1 MGLDFLIVKDKV
13 TKKGI
18 EIYPTFS
25 VMSCKD
31 LMVRGGNFYAIWDE
45 ENQNWT
51 TNEFRAIEIIDSEVR
66 KEYQRRMEKI
76 EKPTN
81 LAGPGEKYFNYFPSY
96 LKDSENRYINKWH
109 TFVKQDMVD
118 NWHQLDDSIVFADD
132 KLKRELYSSKQL
144 SYSLSNMETPAYNE
158 LAGTLY
164 SPEELQKIEWTI
176 GAIFTGASK
185 DIQKFLVITGDAG
198 KGKSTMLHI
207 IEMLFEDYCVPF
219 EAKSITSNDNQFSLS
234 AFKSNPLVALEH
246 DGNLSKIVDNSRLN
260 SLVSHETM
268 LINEKY
274 REPYPQR
281 FDTFLI
287 MASNSP
293 VQITDAKSGLTRR
306 ILDVEPSGQLVSQR
320 RYLQL
325 MKQIK
330 FELGGIASHC
340 MQVFKEHEHEYD
352 KYRPIRQISKTYAFY
367 DYISYMSN
375 DFMAMEYVSL
385 DYAWQKYKK
394 YVELSDFK
402 YSLNRLIFKNEL
414 MEFFKE
420 FYERKMIDGMY
431 CRNVYS
437 GFIDDRLTSK
447 KEIEESD
454 DIPDWLK
461 LGVYEYGKLDRYLA
475 EQPAQYA
482 TSAETP
488 MYKWE
493 NVTTKL
499 EDLKPTELHYVKV
512 PQNFIVID
520 FDLTD
525 GGEKSLVKNL
535 EAASTWPQTYAELSK
550 SGKGLHLHYIYDG
563 DVEKLSSIY
572 AQNIEIKVFKGN
584 ASLRRRLSECNNCSI
599 ATISGG
605 LPLKEVKV
613 VDKGVIKN
621 EQGLRKL
628 ILRNL
633 NKEIHPYTK
642 PSVDFIN
649 TILDEAYNSGIIYDV
664 NDMYPAI
671 MTFAMNSTN
680 NKESCMKVVR
690 NMKFNSEVT
699 DRVLDFETDTPI
711 LYFDVEVFPNLF
723 VVCYKKEGENSPV
736 VKMINPSA
744 DEVAALFDYKLVGFN
759 NRRYDNHILYAWAFS
774 GYNNEMLFKLS
785 QGLIGKNSLNYS
797 FMEAYNASYADVY
810 DYSSNKQ
817 SLKKWEIDLDIYH
830 LENNYPWDEP
840 VDPSHW
846 DEIATYCAN
855 DVVATEKVAEACKQD
870 FMARE
875 ILAKLSGLTVNHTT
889 RQHTTKIIFGDDKH
903 PELVY
908 TDLSQEFPG
917 YEFVDG
923 KSSYMGEDPSEGGY
937 VYAEPGQY
945 DDVALLDIES
955 LHPHSIKELNVFGEY
970 TPRFVDILD
979 ARLAIKHGDF
989 EKAKKMLDGKL
1000 AEFLNNEE
1008 DAEKLSKALKIVI
1021 NSVYGYTSATF
1032 ENPFKDIRN
1041 KDNIV
1046 AKRGALFMITLKHEV
1061 QKRGYTVAHIKT
1073 DSIKIPNADEEI
1085 ISFCKEFAKKYGY
1098 TFEHEATYKKMC
1110 LVNDAVYVALY
1121 SDDEVNGKKKGK
1133 WTATGTQFQV
1143 PYVFKTLFSHEPI
1156 EFADTCET
1164 KSVTSALYLDFNE
1177 DLGEDEHDYH
1187 FVGRVGKFTPVRGGC
1202 GGGLLMRE
1210 KDGKYYAAT
1219 GTKGYRWLES
1229 EYVKNHEDYVDL
1241 TYYRHLVDEAKDTID
1256 KFGDFNE
1263 FVGG

>member
-1 MGLDFLIVKDKV
+1 MGLDFLNIDMSY
-13 TKKGI
+13 KKNQI
-18 EIYPTFS
+18 EVYPTFKVKRS
-25 VMSCKD
+25 KD
-31 LMVRGGNFYAIWDE
+31 LMVRGGAFYAIWDE
-45 ENQNWT
+45 
-51 TNEFRAIEIIDSEVR
+51 TNKKWVTDEFIAQQIIDEEVR
-66 KEYQRRMEKI
+66 KVYEDVKNTI
-76 EKPTN
+76 TN
-81 LAGPGEKYFNYFPSY
+81 NEQICPSY
-96 LKDSENRYINKWH
+96 LRDSQNRHIQKWH
-109 TFVKQDMVD
+109 QYLKQDMCDCWHPLDATIIFD
-118 NWHQLDDSIVFADD
+118 NDEQ
-132 KLKRELYSSKQL
+132 KRSNYSSKSL
-144 SYSLSNMETPAYNE
+144 SYHLENVETPAYNE
-158 LAGTLY
+158 LSSTLY
-164 SPEELQKIEWTI
+164 YPDELQKIEWSI

-219 EAKSITSNDNQFSLS
+219 EAKAITGQNNEFALS
-234 AFKSNPLVALEH
+234 AFKSNPLVAIEH
-246 DGNLSKIVDNSRLN
+246 DGNLSKIMDNSRLN

-274 REPYPQR
+274 KEPYPQR

-306 ILDVEPSGQLVSQR
+306 ILDVEPSGNLVSQR

-330 FELGGIASHC
+330 FELGGIAQHC
-340 MQVFKEHEHEYD
+340 INVFKEHEHDYD
-352 KYRPIRQISKTYAFY
+352 GYRPIRQITRTYKFY
-367 DYISYMSN
+367 DYISYMSDTFSKMDCIGL
-375 DFMAMEYVSL
+375 DF
-385 DYAWQKYKK
+385 AWQKYKK
-394 YVELSDFK
+394 YVEFSDIK
-402 YSLNRLIFKNEL
+402 YSLDRIAFKNEL
-414 MEFFKE
+414 MEYFRNFH
-420 FYERKMIDGMY
+420 ERKMVDGVYM
-431 CRNVYS
+431 RNVYE
-437 GFIDDRLTSK
+437 GFIDDRLISK
-447 KEIEESD
+447 IEVEENE
-454 DIPDWLK
+454 DIPEWLK
-461 LGVYEYGKLDRYLA
+461 LNKYEFGKLDQYLMK
-475 EQPAQYA
+475 QPAQYA
-482 TSAETP
+482 SSTETP

-499 EDLKPTELHYVKV
+499 EDIKPTQLHYVKV

-520 FDLTD
+520 FDISE
-525 GGEKSLVKNL
+525 GGEKSLLKNL
-535 EAASTWPQTYAELSK
+535 EAASSWPPTYAELSK

-563 DVEKLSSIY
+563 DVDKLSSIY
-572 AQNIEIKVFKGN
+572 AQNVEIKVFRGN
-584 ASLRRRLSECNNCSI
+584 ASLRRRLSECNNLGV

-605 LPLKEVKV
+605 LPLKEVKM

-621 EQGLRKL
+621 EQGLRRL

-633 NKEIHPYTK
+633 NKEIHPATK
-642 PSVDFIN
+642 PSIDFIN
-649 TILDEAYNSGIIYDV
+649 TILDEAYNSGMIYDV

-671 MTFAMNSTN
+671 MTFAMGSTN
-680 NKESCMKVVR
+680 NAKYCTSVVR
-690 NMKFNSEVT
+690 KMKFNSEVV
-699 DRVLDFETDTPI
+699 DKVLDFEEGTPK

-723 VVCYKKEGENSPV
+723 IICHKLEGEDKPV
-736 VKMINPSA
+736 IKMINPSA
-744 DEVAALFDYKLVGFN
+744 DEVAALFDYRLIGFN
-759 NRRYDNHILYAWAFS
+759 NRRYDNHILYAAAFG
-774 GYNNEMLFKLS
+774 GYTNEMLFKLS
-785 QGLIGKNSLNYS
+785 QGLIGKNSINYS

-817 SLKKWEIDLDIYH
+817 SLKKWEIDLGIYH
-830 LENNYPWDEP
+830 LENNYPWDQP
-840 VDPSHW
+840 VDQSHW
-846 DEIATYCAN
+846 EEIATYCAN
-855 DVVATEKVAEACKQD
+855 DVIATEKVAEACKQD

-908 TDLSQEFPG
+908 TDLSKEFPG
-917 YEFVDG
+917 YEFKDG

-937 VYAEPGQY
+937 VYAEPGIHEN
-945 DDVALLDIES
+945 VALLDVES
-955 LHPHSIKELNVFGEY
+955 LHPHSIKALNVFGDY
-970 TPRFVDILD
+970 TQRFVDILD

-989 EKAKKMLDGKL
+989 ERARTMLDGQL
-1000 AEFLNNEE
+1000 NEFLNDKE

-1041 KDNIV
+1041 VDNIV

-1073 DSIKIPNADEEI
+1073 DSIKIPNADENI
-1085 ISFCKEFAKKYGY
+1085 ISFCKDFAKQYGY
-1098 TFEHEATYKKMC
+1098 TFEHEATYEKMC

-1121 SDDEVNGKKKGK
+1121 SNDEVNGKKKGQ

-1156 EFADTCET
+1156 IFDDMCET
-1164 KSVTSALYLDFNE
+1164 KSVSTALYLDFNE
-1177 DLGEDEHDYH
+1177 QLGEDEHDYH
-1187 FVGRVGKFTPVRGGC
+1187 FVGRVGKFTPVKPNC

-1219 GTKGYRWLES
+1219 GTKGYRWRES
-1229 EYVKNHEDYVDL
+1229 DTVKDHEDYIDL
-1241 TYYRHLVDEAKDTID
+1241 NYYRNLVDDARDTISN
-1256 KFGDFNE
+1256 FGDSSE
-1263 FVGG
+1263 FIGE